1 MGSKFTLR
9 KRGSAAFSAR
19 SEWPKFA
26 NSSGGASSLGVGFEV
41 ATNKSEG
48 KGLAAPISDCP
59 DGTGS
64 QRHPSNVDGADGSLK
79 LRAAGSSSSPTRI
92 PALKR
97 LIQIGSELIVQP
109 PGGPQPTSHVSGNDL
124 QGTPWKE
131 GLTQADIQLARFHAS
146 HRLKFERRQ
155 NVQDT
160 GTPVFADYG
169 VECDLPCPACG
180 HENFKSIVW
189 YPQPKQVE
197 RISWFVCKSC
207 GLTRIDSAFSSE
219 ACRKRIARAR
229 SAILKE
235 CIRPFVAAMPTSSL
249 SALVGLELDRTES
262 VKMFKKHY
270 LISVASIYELP
281 FEQYDLVALPLT
293 LECEERPLEALQYIR
308 SVLAPGAAVILFFY
322 DMRIWRRIVLG
333 PKWYGF
339 CLPSQ
344 HYTFDLKAVKAI
356 LKNAGF
362 IYRIESARPLSAPLK
377 EVEQE
382 TRPPARHNLIRS
394 HFHPAAGLRRLAWY
408 QTLDS
413 LSIIRASAA

>member
-1 MGSKFTLR
+1 
-9 KRGSAAFSAR
+9 
-19 SEWPKFA
+19 
-26 NSSGGASSLGVGFEV
+26 
-41 ATNKSEG
+41 
-48 KGLAAPISDCP
+48 
-59 DGTGS
+59 
-64 QRHPSNVDGADGSLK
+64 
-79 LRAAGSSSSPTRI
+79 
-92 PALKR
+92 
-97 LIQIGSELIVQP
+97 
-109 PGGPQPTSHVSGNDL
+109 
-124 QGTPWKE
+124 
-131 GLTQADIQLARFHAS
+131 
-146 HRLKFERRQ
+146 
-155 NVQDT
+155 
-160 GTPVFADYG
+160 
-169 VECDLPCPACG
+169 
-180 HENFKSIVW
+180 
-189 YPQPKQVE
+189 
-197 RISWFVCKSC
+197 
-207 GLTRIDSAFSSE
+207 
-219 ACRKRIARAR
+219 
-229 SAILKE
+229 
-235 CIRPFVAAMPTSSL
+235 
-249 SALVGLELDRTES
+249 
-262 VKMFKKHY
+262 MFKKHY